1 MKKYILLI
9 IAFISLS
16 GFGYSQSYSMKS
28 FRADDLIGT
37 WIPIYNKDNN
47 GYLIFVKKTD
57 TKRRYGSSVEFQKN
71 GAFYNKYSAPCGN
84 DTMLRTHNYNGK
96 WKLDEKD
103 WTISTT
109 KPINGNGN
117 LFKIVSLQSNKL
129 IIEEIKVQ

>member
-1 MKKYILLI
+1 MKML
-9 IAFISLS
+9 
-16 GFGYSQSYSMKS
+16 
-28 FRADDLIGT
+28 
-37 WIPIYNKDNN
+37 
-47 GYLIFVKKTD
+47 
-57 TKRRYGSSVEFQKN
+57 QKN

>member
-1 MKKYILLI
+1 MKNHIFLLVT
-9 IAFISLS
+9 FLTLS
-16 GFGYSQSYSMKS
+16 GVGYSQNTTT

-37 WIPIYNKDNN
+37 WMPIYNKDNN
-47 GYLIFVKKTD
+47 GYFVFEKKTD

-129 IIEEIKVQ
+129 IIKEIKVQ